1 MLQRCFKNQDTF
13 DFMSIPVKSVSI
25 YPLFAVH
32 PVSDQ
37 PTCTVLLC
45 VISTQYWYNFCQN
58 EKNVKIFSK
67 RIVINKCFYADQ
79 KSIPSNF
86 LRSFF
91 LYLS

>member
-1 MLQRCFKNQDTF
+1 MLQRCFVNQDILN
-13 DFMSIPVKSVSI
+13 FMAIPIKSLSI
-25 YPLFAVH
+25 YPLFATH
-32 PVSDQ
+32 PVPDQ

-45 VISTQYWYNFCQN
+45 VISTQYCYNFRQN

-67 RIVINKCFYADQ
+67 RIVIDECFYSNQ